1 LRYEFIPE
9 DNTFDGKVGVPVLH
23 ECLGL
28 TIGILPLEPAHETM
42 LPNLIMPS
50 LNILIYSLGLVNNL
64 HVYLQIV
71 LLDGLGKQITS
82 TFLQLQH

>member
-1 LRYEFIPE
+1 LRYEFILE

-23 ECLGL
+23 ECLSL
-28 TIGILPLEPAHETM
+28 IVGILLLEPAYETM

-64 HVYLQIV
+64 HAYLQTV
-71 LLDGLGKQITS
+71 LDGL
-82 TFLQLQH
+82 